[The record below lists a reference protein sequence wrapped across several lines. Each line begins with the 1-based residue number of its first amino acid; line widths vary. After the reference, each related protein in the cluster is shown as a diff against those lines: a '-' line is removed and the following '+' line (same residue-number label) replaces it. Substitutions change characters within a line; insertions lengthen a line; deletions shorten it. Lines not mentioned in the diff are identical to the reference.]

1 MCSFLWKVTQ
11 TTHDKYSYFWYSAVS
26 IRCCFSTKNSRIST
40 FFIINFSVQII
51 LFFFRIL
58 SISFTNRMV
67 FVGKLFLFVKFDY
80 SFQSSETL
88 LVKSLASIYSIMIC
102 LKTQMMVLVYNYLVF
117 ILKRHYY
124 ILLDPAN

>member
-1 MCSFLWKVTQ
+1 MKSYTNNPRQIFILLVFCGV
-11 TTHDKYSYFWYSAVS
+11 DKMLLRYEKF
-26 IRCCFSTKNSRIST
+26 KNFNI
-40 FFIINFSVQII
+40 FIINFSVQII